1 MKSKGILLIWINM
14 VLVLNMNEVKSA
26 IAGLA
31 AFILIPDDAI
41 YVMYAVLL
49 ANVGIFA
56 LMDRLLMAAFQ
67 RRSGPYNIGW
77 FGLLQPIIDGIKL
90 IKKEWII
97 VQQYNSIIWLSSP
110 VFLFV
115 FVLVV
120 WSVIIYNYKVKLCDF
135 IFSIV
140 FQLVIN
146 TVDVLFLCLLG
157 FAGNSKYSLIGCIR
171 SAAQVLS

>member
-1 MKSKGILLIWINM
+1 
-14 VLVLNMNEVKSA
+14 
-26 IAGLA
+26 
-31 AFILIPDDAI
+31 
-41 YVMYAVLL
+41 
-49 ANVGIFA
+49 
-56 LMDRLLMAAFQ
+56 
-67 RRSGPYNIGW
+67 
-77 FGLLQPIIDGIKL
+77 
-90 IKKEWII
+90 
-97 VQQYNSIIWLSSP
+97 
-110 VFLFV
+110 LFV

-157 FAGNSKYSLIGCIR
+157 LAGNSKYSLIGFIR

>member
-1 MKSKGILLIWINM
+1 MNYSYNCYHNKQLLI
-14 VLVLNMNEVKSA
+14 S
-26 IAGLA
+26 
-31 AFILIPDDAI
+31 
-41 YVMYAVLL
+41 LL
-49 ANVGIFA
+49 ANVGMFA

-157 FAGNSKYSLIGCIR
+157 WAGNSKYSLIGCIR